1 MWSVEGLVPIVFVL
15 VVHPS
20 QVAGGQRRE
29 TPFVR
34 ALGEPEQDLEVG
46 GDVGGL
52 AEGEEVGGE
61 LKDVGVGAADLIG
74 AEVPLVPRKKREI
87 RRSMFFPWTRAICS
101 PLVVFPHDFQ
111 LLPHFERV

>member
-1 MWSVEGLVPIVFVL
+1 MWSVEGLVPVVFVL
-15 VVHPS
+15 VVHPT

-61 LKDVGVGAADLIG
+61 LKDVGVGAADLVG
-74 AEVPLVPRKKREI
+74 AEVPLVPRKKERFIEAC
-87 RRSMFFPWTRAICS
+87 SFLGLALFAHPW
-101 PLVVFPHDFQ
+101 
-111 LLPHFERV
+111 